1 MYRVETTFI
10 NSMRKSDIIP
20 SHGTRHFIFHDDG
33 GGGGGGGAEKERAT
47 ERERQR
53 QTDTET
59 DRQSDRQMKTE
70 ID

>member
-33 GGGGGGGAEKERAT
+33 GGGGGGR
-47 ERERQR
+47 ERESNRERKTKADRHRDRQTVR
-53 QTDTET
+53 QTDE
-59 DRQSDRQMKTE
+59 DRD
-70 ID
+70 